1 MQHQHRPPQEIYHP
15 PQPPSIPLPTINT
28 LIPRLT
34 TTINDI
40 DSLKTLVANGA
51 HNGTIPSW
59 DVLLQRYSLLLGRI
73 NALSATITASP
84 ARPYVTG
91 YSQRPSPQSPI
102 LSHYLVH
109 PLTPL
114 PPPDSAG
121 SEITPLV
128 QDAFFQAIN
137 TIPLVA
143 APADDSIEGM
153 GPNVSSSHTHTQDQ
167 LRALSEMD
175 LEDLRRR
182 ILLIMERDGTKVKAM
197 KEEIERRA
205 EEVDWAMRV
214 DEAEEGDD
222 YEDDEPAAAPTKDK
236 DEIVDDDD
244 LFGSDDDESMEAV
257 PAVDTAS
264 ARHSKEQQTS
274 VSRATW
280 KVTDF
285 FKLMDT
291 GTQLL

>member
-1 MQHQHRPPQEIYHP
+1 M
-15 PQPPSIPLPTINT
+15 
-28 LIPRLT
+28 
-34 TTINDI
+34 
-40 DSLKTLVANGA
+40 
-51 HNGTIPSW
+51 
-59 DVLLQRYSLLLGRI
+59 LLQRYSLLLGRI

-114 PPPDSAG
+114 PAPDSAG

-285 FKLMDT
+285 VKLMDT